1 MTYTTP
7 SDSAVVIGTGVGSRT
22 GAVDAKLTGTGGGV
36 AIRVVFP
43 NGCNSLGGAV
53 AAGVDGKA
61 VGSLDGNHDG
71 DALGDPVGGIVL
83 GAAVIN
89 DG

>member
-1 MTYTTP
+1 M
-7 SDSAVVIGTGVGSRT
+7 
-22 GAVDAKLTGTGGGV
+22 
-36 AIRVVFP
+36 RVVFP